1 MPCSPCCPHCCPQSK
16 ADTQFIGHGIC
27 TSASTSCTAVSE
39 DEVHVPPPR
48 QKQKSRQV
56 SEVQHA
62 LASSQLD
69 TAPCDR
75 EVKNQQQQTAA
86 EVAAAAGVVAAAAA
100 LQVIQAAG
108 EQVEAQLQ
116 VHSMCTW
123 HTLCKGFL
131 HLAHRLNLANS
142 VSSSSDSCCC
152 TAFNHTAVIA
162 DACHLQQSLRSTH
175 KLSAVSLQTAKAQQQ
190 ILLISGC
197 MHTVW

>member
-1 MPCSPCCPHCCPQSK
+1 MPCSPCCPHCRPQSK

-69 TAPCDR
+69 TAPCDK

-116 VHSMCTW
+116 VHIMCPW
-123 HTLCKGFL
+123 CTLCKGFL

-152 TAFNHTAVIA
+152 T
-162 DACHLQQSLRSTH
+162 HLMTLQSLQMLVTCSSLLAPHTS
-175 KLSAVSLQTAKAQQQ
+175 SALCYCRQPMPNSRLYSSLVACT
-190 ILLISGC
+190 LF
-197 MHTVW
+197 W